1 MRTPNLHLP
10 NLHLPHVGRPHF
22 SMPHRMEGAHL
33 RAPRL
38 HALGN
43 IWALLLA
50 AIVVS
55 AVVAGVWMAASTGYA
70 PTAFVP

>member
-1 MRTPNLHLP
+1 
-10 NLHLPHVGRPHF
+10 
-22 SMPHRMEGAHL
+22 MEGAHL